1 LAILANPHPSLDDI
15 AAAILEQQVTTLWLT
30 AGLFHLMVDHRL
42 AGLRPLRQLL
52 AGGDVLSP
60 PHVVKAL
67 RELPGCRLINGYGP
81 TENTTFTCCYTVP
94 REQSASEP
102 IPIGRPIAG
111 TTAYVLNDAGA
122 PVADGEDGEL
132 YAGGAGVALGYLNRP
147 ELTAERFLLDPFA
160 GSGPRLMYR
169 TGDRVRRRTD
179 GNFEFLGRVDR
190 QVKINGKRVELD
202 EIEACLR
209 RSGLIEDAAVTS
221 TATAGGPRKLHAYVK
236 STREGASLIPELRRH
251 LRAEL
256 PEHMVPASFLILASL
271 PLSPTGKIDRARL
284 PAPSDAGAPPTPLP
298 GRPASN
304 LEATLTQ
311 IWCQV
316 LGRREVG
323 TEENFFDLGGTSL
336 QLIEVHATIRR
347 MLNSDLT
354 VVELFQY
361 PRIKALAGALA
372 RKTAAPPPD
381 STGTLSALDRAQRQ
395 RAALARMR
403 PRDNRSA

>member
-1 LAILANPHPSLDDI
+1 
-15 AAAILEQQVTTLWLT
+15 
-30 AGLFHLMVDHRL
+30 M
-42 AGLRPLRQLL
+42 
-52 AGGDVLSP
+52 
-60 PHVVKAL
+60 VKAL

-221 TATAGGPRKLHAYVK
+221 TATAGSTVEMASMARAASKKL
-236 STREGASLIPELRRH
+236 P
-251 LRAEL
+251 
-256 PEHMVPASFLILASL
+256 
-271 PLSPTGKIDRARL
+271 
-284 PAPSDAGAPPTPLP
+284 PAPP
-298 GRPASN
+298 
-304 LEATLTQ
+304 
-311 IWCQV
+311 
-316 LGRREVG
+316 
-323 TEENFFDLGGTSL
+323 
-336 QLIEVHATIRR
+336 
-347 MLNSDLT
+347 
-354 VVELFQY
+354 
-361 PRIKALAGALA
+361 
-372 RKTAAPPPD
+372 
-381 STGTLSALDRAQRQ
+381 
-395 RAALARMR
+395 
-403 PRDNRSA
+403 